1 MSWLDTV
8 FSYWSLTE
16 VTERRQRA
24 AVKRVWEGKE
34 VNAMLQ
40 RLNRLTQDEPRT
52 TAVQILE
59 VVYCL
64 VQNITVIVDGEPKF
78 SGLSSAH

>member
-8 FSYWSLTE
+8 LSYWSLTE

-40 RLNRLTQDEPRT
+40 RLNRLTQDEART
-52 TAVQILE
+52 MAGQILR

-64 VQNITVIVDGEPKF
+64 VQNTKVVVDGEATF
-78 SGLSSAH
+78 SGLPSAH

>member
-1 MSWLDTV
+1 MSPLDTV
-8 FSYWSLTE
+8 VSYWSLTE

-40 RLNRLTQDEPRT
+40 RLNRLTQDEART

-64 VQNITVIVDGEPKF
+64 VQNITVVVDGEPKF
-78 SGLSSAH
+78 SGLSLAH